1 MCRGMV
7 SSVSV
12 RGMVSS
18 VCGELVSS
26 VSLGMLNGVCG
37 DGE

>member
-1 MCRGMV
+1 MV

-12 RGMVSS
+12 QGMVSS
-18 VCGELVSS
+18 VCGEMVSS
-26 VSLGMLNGVCG
+26 VSLGILSGVCG